1 MSRKKASLQEEITED
16 LVPEGNEGK
25 VIGYSVVLD
34 SINSAMEIPESFA
47 LKFSVLMRIP
57 VTKVKHMVSRLP
69 NTMWTGKKLSKA
81 NMLLELIG
89 EAGGV
94 ARVVEEFERPGG
106 TDEEEKKQ
114 SPSEGL
120 CRKCGFPLKKDEKYC
135 DFCMTPVKE
144 QEGKPVASRPVVE
157 KSPMIPPAR
166 FLFYFFILLA
176 GVILAVVLR

>member
-1 MSRKKASLQEEITED
+1 MSSKKASLQEEIMED
-16 LVPEGNEGK
+16 LVPDENEGK

-34 SINSAMEIPESFA
+34 SINSAMETPESFA

-57 VTKVKHMVSRLP
+57 VTKVKYMVSRMP
-69 NTMWTGKKLSKA
+69 NTIWTGKKRSKA

-94 ARVVEEFERPGG
+94 ARIVEKLERPGRI
-106 TDEEEKKQ
+106 DEAGKEQ

-144 QEGKPVASRPVVE
+144 QERKPIVSKPIVE